1 MEVKVSCI
9 FVERNATFRY
19 VYHFIRKCVFHMYVT
34 IAVGN
39 GRSLSNLLSQG
50 ARRGTGKEEENVSGF
65 QGIHCGMFINL

>member
-1 MEVKVSCI
+1 
-9 FVERNATFRY
+9 
-19 VYHFIRKCVFHMYVT
+19 MYVT